1 MCSPQGYIEYVFSAA
16 HYLVVLPG
24 ENCQFSLV
32 LQGVKA
38 PLSSEKNKPEPYGD
52 ESLLFSRYHYL
63 QVRKGGAREV

>member
-1 MCSPQGYIEYVFSAA
+1 M
-16 HYLVVLPG
+16 LPG

-38 PLSSEKNKPEPYGD
+38 PLSSEKNKPEAYGD

-63 QVRKGGAREV
+63 QVRKGGAREE